1 MPDTFASHV
10 ATLLVLID
18 PIGILA
24 IFLGL
29 TAGRESRARRAMA
42 VKGCVIAALIL
53 VAFAV
58 GGGAFLDL
66 VGIEISAFRI
76 AGGLMLLV
84 VAQEMIFAKRT
95 IRRTENA
102 QAMDREMSG
111 GDTETSD
118 PSVFPLAIPL
128 LAGPGAITAVLL
140 FSRESEGTLGLAW
153 VIAAILAVLLPTLA
167 LLLTAGVVHR
177 LMGKTLTLTLDR
189 LLGIVLG
196 ALAVQFILNGLREAF
211 FL

>member
-1 MPDTFASHV
+1 MSDSFPSHV
-10 ATLLVLID
+10 ATLLVLVD

-29 TAGRESRARRAMA
+29 TAGRTAVVRRRVAI
-42 VKGCVIAALIL
+42 KGCVLATLILIAA
-53 VAFAV
+53 AV

-66 VGIEISAFRI
+66 VGIEIPAFRI
-76 AGGLMLLV
+76 AGGLMLLL

-95 IRRTENA
+95 IRRGEHA
-102 QAMDREMSG
+102 QAMDKERG
-111 GDTETSD
+111 GEDEDSD

-128 LAGPGAITAVLL
+128 IAGPGAITAVLL
-140 FSRESEGTLGLAW
+140 FSRESGGPLGLVW
-153 VIAAILAVLLPTLA
+153 VIAAIVAVLAPTMV
-167 LLLTAGVVHR
+167 LLLAAGTVHR

-189 LLGIVLG
+189 LLGIILG

-211 FL
+211 PL

>member
-18 PIGILA
+18 PSGILA

-42 VKGCVIAALIL
+42 VKGCVIATLIL

>member
-42 VKGCVIAALIL
+42 VKGCVIATLIL